1 LNFEQSRPLGVRR
14 ITSKPKSVLNPKFDL
29 TTQDIRQATPSV
41 GERRRRRRAP
51 FIGPQSLFRAEV
63 GQIDKSM
70 QTADIHE

>member
-1 LNFEQSRPLGVRR
+1 L
-14 ITSKPKSVLNPKFDL
+14 VLNPKFDL
-29 TTQDIRQATPSV
+29 TTQDLRQATRSV

-51 FIGPQSLFRAEV
+51 FIGLQSLFRAEV